1 MIRCENIRKHSEN
14 RKCSRASPS
23 PLKKKKTNLIIGKS
37 GAGKTVLLKILVG
50 LMKPTEGKVWYDNI
64 DFFNL
69 NKAQLRE
76 LRMKVGM
83 LFQGNALFDSMTIE
97 QNIRFPMDMFTHM
110 TLKEKNRPGKPLPRK
125 G

>member
-1 MIRCENIRKHSEN
+1 
-14 RKCSRASPS
+14 
-23 PLKKKKTNLIIGKS
+23 
-37 GAGKTVLLKILVG
+37 
-50 LMKPTEGKVWYDNI
+50 MKPTEGKVWYDNI

-110 TLKEKNRPGKPLPRK
+110 TLKEKTDRVNLCPRK